1 MLKAVSLVVFCL
13 CCLSA
18 ASVLYFSPMF
28 VHTITLDSEGWGS
41 KFFAFLAL
49 PVIVPSTG
57 LLAVSAVLYRKRSRR
72 LDLISVYISGITL
85 GVAILAW
92 ILVEP
97 LRQWIIFGK

>member
-41 KFFAFLAL
+41 KFFAFGAARKPSQDIDSLIRQVEAL
-49 PVIVPSTG
+49 RQ
-57 LLAVSAVLYRKRSRR
+57 AQRDAAAKNH
-72 LDLISVYISGITL
+72 
-85 GVAILAW
+85 
-92 ILVEP
+92 EP
-97 LRQWIIFGK
+97 LKGLKRRRRQSRAFQNTILST